1 MHRLLLG
8 PQLKVS
14 LIGSN
19 ILTQVCDFELLDRA
33 MLINSSRTRLFLDEV
48 LALLQPSLWLFG
60 HWHHPWAHQDGRTH
74 FRCVGYHEAFT
85 LELPWKQVGTAS
97 LP

>member
-8 PQLKVS
+8 PQSKMS

-60 HWHHPWAHQDGRTH
+60 HWPRTWAHHDRFTH
-74 FRCVGYHEAFT
+74 FRSVG
-85 LELPWKQVGTAS
+85 
-97 LP
+97 